1 MEKGNLRADANI
13 SLKPVGAKK
22 LGTRAEIK
30 NINSFRFVQQAI
42 VYEMSRQEEELRAG
56 RAIVQETRL
65 FDSASKSTTSMRS
78 KEEAHDYR
86 YFPEPDLPVLTISQA
101 WVDEIRASLPELP
114 DEKAARFQRQYALS
128 AYDAGVLAAAQ
139 DVATFFEDTVKAG
152 APAKKAANWIMG
164 DLAARFNEDKTQVA
178 ALKFK
183 SADLAD
189 MIRRIEAG
197 EISSA
202 SGKQVFA
209 AMYASGKPPGAL
221 VKELGLEQVSDSGAL
236 EKLIAGVIAAN
247 PAQLAQYRSG
257 KQQVFGFF
265 VGQAMKASQGKAN
278 PAVINDL
285 LKKMLAG

>member
-1 MEKGNLRADANI
+1 
-13 SLKPVGAKK
+13 
-22 LGTRAEIK
+22 
-30 NINSFRFVQQAI
+30 
-42 VYEMSRQEEELRAG
+42 
-56 RAIVQETRL
+56 
-65 FDSASKSTTSMRS
+65 
-78 KEEAHDYR
+78 
-86 YFPEPDLPVLTISQA
+86 
-101 WVDEIRASLPELP
+101 
-114 DEKAARFQRQYALS
+114 
-128 AYDAGVLAAAQ
+128 
-139 DVATFFEDTVKAG
+139 VATFFEDTVKAG